1 MTDDAENPAADA
13 LREEALA
20 WLIRV
25 EAEDATPEDWAAL
38 TDWLAA
44 VPAHLEAYEAVE
56 ALSAEIDA
64 NAAGLREIATRG
76 NVVAFAPRRPRRVW
90 MPAAAAAAAALFI
103 LPVAWRGYQGVPVVY
118 QTGQGETREVALTD
132 GTQIRLDARSRMT
145 VRLGWGA
152 RRVKLDGAQAAFDVA
167 HDPRRPFLI
176 DVGDQ
181 QVKVVGTAFNI
192 RQDDRQVVVT
202 VRRGV
207 VEVRQP
213 DLGPQPVARLVRGQE
228 LRHQVGAAKSV
239 QASVDPDA
247 AFGWTMGRLVCDD
260 RPLTEIVAD
269 LNRRYATPIALSPRA
284 ARMRFSGVLD
294 LADQDALVDRLAK
307 YLALNVDRGGG
318 KITLR

>member
-1 MTDDAENPAADA
+1 MTDHAEDPAADA

-20 WLIRV
+20 WLVRV

-38 TDWLAA
+38 TDWLEAD
-44 VPAHLEAYEAVE
+44 PAHLQAYEALE

-64 NAAGLREIATRG
+64 NAAALREVASG
-76 NVVAFAPRRPRRVW
+76 SNVVAFPPRRPRRVW
-90 MPAAAAAAAALFI
+90 IPAAAAAAAALFI
-103 LPVAWRGYQGVPVVY
+103 LPVAWRGYQGAPVVY
-118 QTGQGETREVALTD
+118 QTGQGETRRVHLTD
-132 GTQIRLDARSRMT
+132 GTQIRLDARSKMT

-192 RQDDRQVVVT
+192 RHEDRQVVVT

-207 VEVRQP
+207 VEVLQP

-228 LRHQVGAAKSV
+228 LRHQVGAATSV
-239 QASVDPDA
+239 QANVDPDA

-260 RPLTEIVAD
+260 RPLTEIVAY
-269 LNRRYATPIALSPRA
+269 LNRRYATPIVLSPRA
-284 ARMRFSGVLD
+284 QRMRFSGVLE
-294 LADQDALVDRLAK
+294 LADQDALVGRLAK
-307 YLALNVDRGGG
+307 YLTLKVDRGDG